1 MNAKDEF
8 ITHTSKVNAGVIC
21 ALLIRKVFDSES
33 YEYANIE
40 YILPVNYTADEYEKF
55 LNEINFEYDEGFG
68 RQEIAGVII
77 YDDKS
82 WSERGEYDGSE
93 WWEYKRLPEIPESCR
108 R

>member
-8 ITHTSKVNAGVIC
+8 IKHTGEVSAGIIC
-21 ALLIRKVFDSES
+21 ALLVREIFDSE
-33 YEYANIE
+33 YCGYVNVE
-40 YILPVNYTADEYEKF
+40 YILPTNYTADEYDKF
-55 LNEINFEYDEGFG
+55 LQTIDFEYDNGFG
-68 RQEIAGVII
+68 GQEIYGVVI

-93 WWEYKRLPEIPESCR
+93 WWEYKSLPEIPESCR

>member
-8 ITHTSKVNAGVIC
+8 IKHTSEVSASIIC
-21 ALLIRKVFDSES
+21 ALLVREIFDSES
-33 YEYANIE
+33 YDYVGVE
-40 YILPVNYTADEYEKF
+40 YILPTNYTADEYDKF
-55 LNEINFEYDEGFG
+55 LQKIDFEYDSGFG
-68 RQEIAGVII
+68 VQEIFGIII

-93 WWEYKRLPEIPESCR
+93 WWEYQCLPEIPKSCR